1 MKSFD
6 VAFGTNLIGE
16 MKMTW
21 SPEVPGI
28 GGGTS
33 DGPSLA
39 VFNGRLFAA
48 WKGVPNDTRM
58 FYSSFDGHAWSPEAQ
73 GIGGN
78 TSDTPSLAVF
88 NNRLF
93 AAWKGV
99 PNDTRMF
106 CSSFDGQRWLP
117 EQPGVGGGTSNGPS
131 LAVFNNRL
139 FAGWKGVPNDNR
151 MFYSSSDGVDG
162 GGLPAPVSF
171 NADIVTPSGTPLGG
185 WVHLDVYSTGDYHV
199 KFHMHSS
206 SIAGSFDFNL
216 RAYLSAPNFPTMAF
230 LHNGHVSG
238 VDSADYEESGFSPL
252 LKLYW
257 PALSTGA
264 RFTAS
269 KDYKWGG
276 PVGTAIEI
284 VNDLSDAGA
293 AALGATLGTV
303 IGATREAISFL
314 GTTLGPGGTLGVIG
328 GVVAFAL
335 TGSLITAVTAGAAIG
350 GVTNALIK
358 YRPLSADEKS
368 FARQVFG
375 PDSGWLDN
383 VLITNLHSVANRGF
397 TAPGVDGK
405 TYCSIGPAFDNPLG
419 PGGGAYPQKGQL
431 LIHELTHA
439 WQIAHNNFLPGM
451 MCSALVNQSNY
462 TFGDDVYKFGQP
474 GPDWNSFNVEQ
485 QASIV
490 DQWFG
495 GQTSATHQQ
504 MDTHNPYYRYVW
516 SSILGSP
523 SPVPA

>member
-151 MFYSSSDGVDG
+151 MFYS
-162 GGLPAPVSF
+162 
-171 NADIVTPSGTPLGG
+171 
-185 WVHLDVYSTGDYHV
+185 
-199 KFHMHSS
+199 K
-206 SIAGSFDFNL
+206 
-216 RAYLSAPNFPTMAF
+216 
-230 LHNGHVSG
+230 
-238 VDSADYEESGFSPL
+238 
-252 LKLYW
+252 
-257 PALSTGA
+257 
-264 RFTAS
+264 
-269 KDYKWGG
+269 
-276 PVGTAIEI
+276 
-284 VNDLSDAGA
+284 
-293 AALGATLGTV
+293 
-303 IGATREAISFL
+303 
-314 GTTLGPGGTLGVIG
+314 
-328 GVVAFAL
+328 
-335 TGSLITAVTAGAAIG
+335 
-350 GVTNALIK
+350 
-358 YRPLSADEKS
+358 
-368 FARQVFG
+368 
-375 PDSGWLDN
+375 
-383 VLITNLHSVANRGF
+383 
-397 TAPGVDGK
+397 
-405 TYCSIGPAFDNPLG
+405 
-419 PGGGAYPQKGQL
+419 
-431 LIHELTHA
+431 
-439 WQIAHNNFLPGM
+439 
-451 MCSALVNQSNY
+451 
-462 TFGDDVYKFGQP
+462 P